1 MSEYQY
7 YKFER
12 LDGYLDAKARQ
23 ALRSI
28 SSRAEISATS
38 FQVYYTYSDLKAEP
52 SELILK
58 YFDIGFYY
66 ADWGSIDAYIKLPA
80 GTLPE
85 ALLGFSSDGL
95 HVHENDEWQLLI
107 FSLEE
112 YDEYFDDEHADDFF
126 QYLAGLRCGLMQGD
140 WRLVY
145 FMWLKAFDFNDDV
158 EQMPLIQFDFEHLS
172 EELQA
177 FAALYDIPLAL
188 VKALAMVLSEQ
199 PSHQAKQTQL
209 TLDAWL
215 HNLSEAEK
223 DTLLRTLF
231 EQGQLTRH
239 QALAL
244 TRKEPANTDEIYQY
258 WLTPAVISPFIEQ
271 AQSQLQQEQAAA
283 LAKKLAIE
291 KAEKEKALT
300 DIYNQREHYWQQ
312 SQEQADRTCAS
323 GYDAASRY
331 LHQLFDAYQFKAD
344 EAAFEQRFKRFVV
357 ANNSRKAL
365 LNRLSDLLKR

>member
-1 MSEYQY
+1 MSEFQY

-23 ALRSI
+23 ALRAI
-28 SSRAEISATS
+28 SSRAEISATA

-52 SELILK
+52 FELMLK

-66 ADWGSIDAYIKLPA
+66 ADWGSIDVYIKLPA
-80 GTLPE
+80 GTLPD

-126 QYLAGLRCGLMQGD
+126 QHLAALRGGLMQGD

-145 FMWLKAFDFNDDV
+145 LMWLKAFDFNDGV
-158 EQMPLIQFDFEHLS
+158 ERVPLIQFDFEHLR
-172 EELQA
+172 EEEQA

-209 TLDAWL
+209 TLDAWI
-215 HNLSEAEK
+215 HNLSQAEK

-244 TRKEPANTDEIYQY
+244 TRKEPVNTDEIYQY
-258 WLTPAVISPFIEQ
+258 WLTSAVISPFIEQ

-283 LAKKLAIE
+283 LAKKISYRKSGNRKSVDGYL
-291 KAEKEKALT
+291 
-300 DIYNQREHYWQQ
+300 Q
-312 SQEQADRTCAS
+312 ST
-323 GYDAASRY
+323 
-331 LHQLFDAYQFKAD
+331 
-344 EAAFEQRFKRFVV
+344 
-357 ANNSRKAL
+357 
-365 LNRLSDLLKR
+365 

>member
-23 ALRSI
+23 ALRAI
-28 SSRAEISATS
+28 SSRAEISATA

-52 SELILK
+52 FELMLK

-66 ADWGSIDAYIKLPA
+66 ADWGSIDVYIKLPA
-80 GTLPE
+80 GTLPD

-112 YDEYFDDEHADDFF
+112 CDEYFDDEHADDFF
-126 QYLAGLRCGLMQGD
+126 QHLAALRGGLMQGD

-145 FMWLKAFDFNDDV
+145 LMWLKAFDFNDGV
-158 EQMPLIQFDFEHLS
+158 ERVPLIQFDFEHLR
-172 EELQA
+172 EEEQA

-209 TLDAWL
+209 TLDAWI
-215 HNLSEAEK
+215 HNLSQAEK

-244 TRKEPANTDEIYQY
+244 TRKEPVNTDEIYQY
-258 WLTPAVISPFIEQ
+258 WLTSAVISPFIEQ

-283 LAKKLAIE
+283 LAKKISYRKSGNRKSVDGYL
-291 KAEKEKALT
+291 
-300 DIYNQREHYWQQ
+300 Q
-312 SQEQADRTCAS
+312 ST
-323 GYDAASRY
+323 
-331 LHQLFDAYQFKAD
+331 
-344 EAAFEQRFKRFVV
+344 
-357 ANNSRKAL
+357 
-365 LNRLSDLLKR
+365 

>member
-1 MSEYQY
+1 M
-7 YKFER
+7 
-12 LDGYLDAKARQ
+12 
-23 ALRSI
+23 
-28 SSRAEISATS
+28 
-38 FQVYYTYSDLKAEP
+38 
-52 SELILK
+52 LK

-80 GTLPE
+80 GTLPD

-126 QYLAGLRCGLMQGD
+126 QHLAALRSRLMQGD

-158 EQMPLIQFDFEHLS
+158 ERVPLIQFDFEHLS
-172 EELQA
+172 EEEQA

-215 HNLSEAEK
+215 HNLSQAEK

-258 WLTPAVISPFIEQ
+258 WLTPDLISPFIEQ

-283 LAKKLAIE
+283 LAKKIS
-291 KAEKEKALT
+291 
-300 DIYNQREHYWQQ
+300 H
-312 SQEQADRTCAS
+312 
-323 GYDAASRY
+323 
-331 LHQLFDAYQFKAD
+331 
-344 EAAFEQRFKRFVV
+344 
-357 ANNSRKAL
+357 RK
-365 LNRLSDLLKR
+365 S

>member
-23 ALRSI
+23 ALRTI

-38 FQVYYTYSDLKAEP
+38 FQVYYTFSDLKAVP
-52 SELILK
+52 FELMLK

-66 ADWGSIDAYIKLPA
+66 ANWGSIDVYIKLPA
-80 GTLPE
+80 GTLPD
-85 ALLGFSSDGL
+85 ALLGFSSYGL

-107 FSLEE
+107 FSIEE
-112 YDEYFDDEHADDFF
+112 YYGYFDDEHADDFF
-126 QYLAGLRCGLMQGD
+126 QHLAALRSELMQGD
-140 WRLVY
+140 WHLVY
-145 FMWLKAFDFNDDV
+145 FMWLKAFDFNAEVDQV
-158 EQMPLIQFDFEHLS
+158 PLIQFDFEHLS
-172 EELQA
+172 EEAQA

-188 VKALAMVLSEQ
+188 VKALAMMLSAQ
-199 PSHQAKQTQL
+199 PSHQAKQAQFQF
-209 TLDAWL
+209 DAWL
-215 HNLSEAEK
+215 NNLTEVEK
-223 DTLLRTLF
+223 DALLRALF

-258 WLTPAVISPFIEQ
+258 WLTPEVISPFIEQ

-291 KAEKEKALT
+291 KAEKENALT
-300 DIYNQREHYWQQ
+300 DVYNRRENYWHQA
-312 SQEQADRTCAS
+312 QEQADRTCAS

-331 LHQLFDAYQFKAD
+331 LHQLCEAYQFKAD
-344 EAAFEQRFKRFVV
+344 KAAFEQRFKRFVV

>member
-23 ALRSI
+23 ALRAI

-52 SELILK
+52 FELMLK

-66 ADWGSIDAYIKLPA
+66 ADWGSIDVYIKLPA
-80 GTLPE
+80 GTLPD

-112 YDEYFDDEHADDFF
+112 CDEYFDDEHADDFF
-126 QYLAGLRCGLMQGD
+126 QHLAALRGGLMQGD

-145 FMWLKAFDFNDDV
+145 LMWLKAFDFNDGV
-158 EQMPLIQFDFEHLS
+158 ERVPLIQFDFEHLR
-172 EELQA
+172 EEEQA
-177 FAALYDIPLAL
+177 FAALYDIPLGL

-209 TLDAWL
+209 TLDAWI
-215 HNLSEAEK
+215 HNLSQAEK

-244 TRKEPANTDEIYQY
+244 TRKEPVNTDEIYQY
-258 WLTPAVISPFIEQ
+258 
-271 AQSQLQQEQAAA
+271 
-283 LAKKLAIE
+283 
-291 KAEKEKALT
+291 
-300 DIYNQREHYWQQ
+300 
-312 SQEQADRTCAS
+312 
-323 GYDAASRY
+323 
-331 LHQLFDAYQFKAD
+331 
-344 EAAFEQRFKRFVV
+344 
-357 ANNSRKAL
+357 
-365 LNRLSDLLKR
+365 